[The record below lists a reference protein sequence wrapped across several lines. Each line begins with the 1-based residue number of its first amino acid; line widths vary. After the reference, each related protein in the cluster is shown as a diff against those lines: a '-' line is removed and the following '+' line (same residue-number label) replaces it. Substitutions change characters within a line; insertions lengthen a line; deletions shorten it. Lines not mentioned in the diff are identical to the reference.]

1 LDFSYQEIVKQ
12 SYDILEMEKA
22 NSPWPG
28 YVHEESPAR
37 TSMSSNTKY
46 VSSHSSPVGSNGSF
60 VSPNGTPISNL
71 SSSQGGRFAFSTNS
85 PNARNSPLLSLNE
98 KRRRLTKKMNE
109 IDSRMHKLEKEGKT
123 EEEISDDEVLFGLM
137 KEYIQLKARLGVEN
151 NNNNN
156 SNAEN
161 ASSNYQ
167 RRKSRKNRKD
177 KKGRRKNTRRH

>member
-1 LDFSYQEIVKQ
+1 V
-12 SYDILEMEKA
+12 

-28 YVHEESPAR
+28 YVHEKSPAG
-37 TSMSSNTKY
+37 TSVSSNTMY
-46 VSSHSSPVGSNGSF
+46 VSSNSSPVGSNGTF

-85 PNARNSPLLSLNE
+85 PNARNSPLLSVNE

-109 IDSRMHKLEKEGKT
+109 IDSRIHELEKEGKT
-123 EEEISDDEVLFGLM
+123 DKEIADDEILFGLI
-137 KEYIQLKARLGVEN
+137 KVYTKLKRDLGVT

-156 SNAEN
+156 SNVEN

-177 KKGRRKNTRRH
+177 KKGSRKYTRRH